1 MWTNE
6 NRGRYDRK
14 GRCDPGDLTGAER
27 QIIAPLIPPARR
39 GGNKRTGVVREVV
52 HGLMYIPGRPVA
64 SPCRQSIRRRP
75 ERGRRCRRTCRRA
88 ARSTTVSVAGAMMA
102 RPIRFILRPIPGAGS
117 GRAGRQPGFRDP
129 PFVEGLF
136 NGQAA
141 DSQSV
146 KSAEKGRVLIDP
158 PGFDAGKK
166 IKGRKRHLLHDTRGV
181 S

>member
-1 MWTNE
+1 
-6 NRGRYDRK
+6 
-14 GRCDPGDLTGAER
+14 
-27 QIIAPLIPPARR
+27 
-39 GGNKRTGVVREVV
+39 
-52 HGLMYIPGRPVA
+52 
-64 SPCRQSIRRRP
+64 
-75 ERGRRCRRTCRRA
+75 
-88 ARSTTVSVAGAMMA
+88 MA

-129 PFVEGLF
+129 PFVECLAF

-146 KSAEKGRVLIDP
+146 KGAEKGRGLIDP

-166 IKGRKRHLLHDTRGV
+166 IKGQKIKGGKIKGRKIKGRKRHLLHDTRRV